1 MEESK
6 QAEAAKKRM
15 QKISAAR
22 EEQLDAL
29 KARLLAERCA
39 CPAHGLHQRI
49 HPISMMICSMLL
61 FLYMLAALLP
71 FREDQGVGG

>member
-6 QAEAAKKRM
+6 QAEAAKERM
-15 QKISAAR
+15 QTLSAAR

-39 CPAHGLHQRI
+39 CPTHDSHQRI
-49 HPISMMICSMLL
+49 FS
-61 FLYMLAALLP
+61 A
-71 FREDQGVGG
+71 